1 MDFSTLLQQL
11 VNGVQSGA
19 IYALIA
25 VGYTMVYSIVCICP
39 PPAGSPRFARGTAV
53 PPAGRGNLKGGVNR
67 RCFYKV
73 CFGDWSNSGGA
84 APIAPLHHRSR
95 LSRNRARG
103 VVYSLKKERGRLLGL
118 LLALG

>member
-25 VGYTMVYSIVCICP
+25 VGYTMVYGILRMINF
-39 PPAGSPRFARGTAV
+39 SPREGYMSGAV
-53 PPAGRGNLKGGVNR
+53 LGGLMLGV
-67 RCFYKV
+67 
-73 CFGDWSNSGGA
+73 
-84 APIAPLHHRSR
+84 IE

-103 VVYSLKKERGRLLGL
+103 VVYSLKKERGRLLES
-118 LLALG
+118 LLAPAEELRFRAVSCGAL